1 MAKSN
6 SNLTI
11 TDYKVDPISQ
21 QISEIYI
28 NGEKLETGSEPKLQ
42 NKSVDIR
49 SMDQFDSFATGMYVK
64 EVEPSEGYDGMSKAD
79 FQVSALLFAPN
90 TLHEATL
97 GSNKKVLIENIS
109 ISSTGS
115 ITAFSG
121 NLYTLWGSSAGV
133 YFAKADYQVTEG
145 PCGGTKTV
153 RVDGETYTSATL
165 SWD

>member
-1 MAKSN
+1 MNSN

-11 TDYKVDPISQ
+11 TDYKVDPTSQ
-21 QISEIYI
+21 QISEVYI

-49 SMDQFDSFATGMYVK
+49 SMDQFDTFATGMYVK
-64 EVEPSEGYDGMSKAD
+64 EVEPSEGYDGLSKAT
-79 FQVSALLFAPN
+79 FGVSAALMAPN

-97 GSNKKVLIENIS
+97 GSNKKVLIENIQVDS
-109 ISSTGS
+109 GNY

-121 NLYTLWGSSAGV
+121 NLYTMWGSSAGV

-145 PCGGTKTV
+145 PCGGTKKV
-153 RVDGETYTSATL
+153 KVEGVDYDTATL